1 MSIWRKRLSMM
12 LSIRRCDITHTLK
25 QLHVNGGVS
34 HRRWNVAD
42 YYCFAVAAATRTNV
56 IIDGKTEEKIVILIH
71 STRNTVDYP
80 NYYRDGWNG
89 S

>member
-1 MSIWRKRLSMM
+1 MAKTFVYDVIHSSM
-12 LSIRRCDITHTLK
+12 RHNTTLK

-42 YYCFAVAAATRTNV
+42 YYCFDVAAATRTNV

-80 NYYRDGWNG
+80 NYYRDG
-89 S
+89 